1 MPDRLDKQMSNNNS
15 SRAYQFITWQNT
27 TTNQE
32 FSHFHENWLWLP
44 SASASFHTG
53 YRKNTQANIWN
64 TGFQYCSNGNLL
76 EMGTIPCS
84 VHTENVSFVFSV
96 LRSSRAAISDFRR
109 MLFWQVFHLYHVQ
122 VPRQTLNEF
131 LHKNFDVGSCR
142 YIKTGTSQVG
152 ATPKAQKAHFFK
164 KKTGSGLR

>member
-1 MPDRLDKQMSNNNS
+1 MAKYNNK
-15 SRAYQFITWQNT
+15 SRVQ
-27 TTNQE
+27 
-32 FSHFHENWLWLP
+32 SHFHENWLWLP

-84 VHTENVSFVFSV
+84 VHADNVSFVFSV

-142 YIKTGTSQVG
+142 YI
-152 ATPKAQKAHFFK
+152 TPRA
-164 KKTGSGLR
+164 SGLSSLASGIWLRLRTVPR